1 MDGWLVVERRGVW
14 HDRRDARARPR
25 TAHGQEDQE
34 VAFWYAG
41 CPWPIEIERSI
52 EMHERI
58 RPSFWIDWLLGA
70 C

>member
-41 CPWPIEIERSI
+41 GPWPIEREIGRDALD
-52 EMHERI
+52 
-58 RPSFWIDWLLGA
+58 RPSGLIGCLVL